1 MPGTTAARAAA
12 RTTHFS
18 SALFG
23 YLRELKENNNRPWF
37 EENRARFEKDV
48 REPLIQF
55 VVDFAPHLRKIS
67 PNFVADPRPSGGSV
81 FRIYRDT
88 RFAKDKT
95 PYKTNAGLHFRH
107 AAGKDVHAPGFY
119 LHLEP
124 DEVFMGGGL
133 WHPDPPTTAAV
144 RDAIVANARDWQSI
158 KAKLPAGFS
167 IEGDRLSRPPRGYDA
182 DHPLID
188 DLRLKDF
195 TVYTEMDEAT
205 ACAPG
210 FLERYVE
217 ACRASAPFMR
227 FLTEAVD
234 QPWK

>member
-1 MPGTTAARAAA
+1 MPAATAV
-12 RTTHFS
+12 RTSHFS
-18 SALFG
+18 PSLFSFV
-23 YLRELKENNNRPWF
+23 RELKENNNRPWF
-37 EENRARFEKDV
+37 EENRERFERDV

-88 RFAKDKT
+88 RFSKDKT
-95 PYKTNAGLHFRH
+95 PYKTNAGVHFRH

-124 DEVFMGGGL
+124 GEVFTGGGL
-133 WHPDPPTTAAV
+133 WHPDPPTTTAV
-144 RDAIVANARDWQSI
+144 RDAIVAQSREWQSI
-158 KAKLPAGFS
+158 KKKLPPGFS
-167 IEGDRLSRPPRGYDA
+167 IEGERLSRPPRGYDA
-182 DHPLID
+182 AHPLAE

-195 TVYTEMDEAT
+195 TVFTQLDESD
-205 ACAPG
+205 ACSPG
-210 FLERYVE
+210 FMDRFVE
-217 ACRASAPFMR
+217 ICRTSAPFMR
-227 FLTEAVD
+227 FLTTAVG